1 MMFKA
6 IHVSSRV
13 AAWSVLATALVASAA
28 AQGRPDIRRDDQ
40 TIKFPVLSETVG
52 PRAVV
57 ESTSKFWPPIV
68 ETYTPIRRVPKNP
81 GFKRPNPNF
90 LDNGLRAGQVLPVK
104 RIDDMKSMFPGI
116 DMTGYDP
123 PDPTIA
129 VGPNHVV
136 ATVNSSLAFYNKNTG
151 QRLFQQGAEGSS
163 GFFGSVGAGTFVFDP
178 KVFYDQ
184 VSQRFF
190 MVFLDLDEGAKT
202 SNLLIAVSDDQDPM
216 GTWYKWKIDN
226 EMNVG
231 GTEMWFD
238 YPGWGYNKDFVI
250 CAGDMIAYDGSAIA
264 GQQFIAMSK
273 SQMLTGGSPSIFKF
287 NDQQSWAAQIAEM
300 QSPTSNV
307 IYGGTTLI
315 DFASPNSVVRM
326 YAFSTT
332 PSTISMVAR
341 DVPVPPYFNAT
352 RFLAES
358 AGGRLLDTLFGQLQN
373 AVWRD
378 GKFYAAH
385 TTTNA
390 TESETYIRWY
400 AIDTSDWPITGT
412 PSLWQSGEVRTPGSY
427 NFMPAIGVSGN
438 GDVSL
443 LYTKSNSGIVA
454 DMMLAGRRANDPLG
468 TMSDPIVLKSSSGTT
483 YGWPGFNRWGD
494 YFMITTDPEDDQVFW
509 GVGQVGKTSGDWT
522 TEIFTWK
529 ISDAAGF
536 DFVDFAPYNMG
547 MYFGRGINGSVGDAA
562 ASEDI
567 FVRVASRSGGRVG
580 QVAGVEFDYKFD
592 GHDLAGLQALQV
604 RVEANG
610 PTGTTM
616 MMYLWDYNSNR
627 YVHIKS
633 SPLRPT
639 DDNEVIYQNKADF
652 ARFVSGTGD
661 VKVLVRAVRPYRQQ
675 GRVLPAPYTLEVDQ
689 AIVGGGFASGS

>member
-13 AAWSVLATALVASAA
+13 VAWSVLATALAASAA
-28 AQGRPDIRRDDQ
+28 AQGRPDIRQDTQ
-40 TIKFPVLSETVG
+40 TIKFPVLAETVG
-52 PRAVV
+52 PRAVA
-57 ESTSKFWPPIV
+57 ESTSRFWPPIV
-68 ETYTPIRRVPKNP
+68 ETYTPIRREPKNP
-81 GFKRPNPNF
+81 SFTRRNVDF
-90 LDNGLRAGQVLPVK
+90 VDNGLRPGGLLPIK
-104 RIDDMKSMFPGI
+104 RIDDIQTRFPGI
-116 DMTGYDP
+116 DQTGYVP

-136 ATVNSSLAFYNKNTG
+136 ATVNSSLAFFNKHTG
-151 QRLFQQGAEGSS
+151 QRLFQQGAEGPT
-163 GFFGSVGAGTFVFDP
+163 GWFGSVGAGTFVFDP

-190 MVFLDLDEGAKT
+190 MVFLDLDEAART
-202 SNLLIAVSDDQDPM
+202 SSFLIAVSDDQDPM

-226 EMNVG
+226 ELTIG
-231 GTEMWFD
+231 GKEMWLD
-238 YPGWGYNKDFVI
+238 YPGWGHNKDFVI
-250 CAGDMIAYDGSAIA
+250 CAGDMIAYDFTASG
-264 GQQFIAMSK
+264 GQQFMALSK
-273 SQMLTGGSPSIFKF
+273 AQMLSGGAPTIFKF
-287 NDQQSWAAQIAEM
+287 NDPQGWGSQVAAM
-300 QSPTSNV
+300 QSETANV
-307 IYGGTTLI
+307 VYAATTVI
-315 DFASPNSVVRM
+315 DFKFTNSVVRM

-332 PSTISMVAR
+332 PSTVSMIAR
-341 DVPVPPYFNAT
+341 DVPVPPYISAT
-352 RFLAES
+352 GYIAES
-358 AGGRLLDTLFGQLQN
+358 AGGRLLDTVFGNLFN

-378 GKFYAAH
+378 GKFYTVH
-385 TTTNA
+385 TTTNTA
-390 TESETYIRWY
+390 ETEANVRWY
-400 AIDTSDWPITGT
+400 AFDTSDWPVTGT
-412 PSLWQSGEVRTPGSY
+412 PSLWQSGEIRTPGFY

-438 GDVSL
+438 GDVSV
-443 LYTKSNSGIVA
+443 LYTRSNAGTVA

-468 TMSDPIVLKSSSGTT
+468 TMSEPVLLKSSLGTT
-483 YGWPGFNRWGD
+483 YGFPGFNRWGD
-494 YFMITTDPEDDQVFW
+494 YFMVTTDPEDDQVFW
-509 GVGQVGKTSGDWT
+509 GVGQLGKTNGDWT

-567 FVRVASRSGGRVG
+567 FLRVASRSGGRVG
-580 QVAGVEFDYKFD
+580 QVAAVEFDYKFE
-592 GHDLAGLQALQV
+592 GYDLAGLQALQV

-616 MMYLWDYNSNR
+616 MLYLWDYNSNR

-639 DDNEVIYQNKADF
+639 DDNEVIYSNKTDF

-661 VKVLVRAVRPYRQQ
+661 VKVLVRSVRPYRQQ
-675 GRVLPAPYTLEVDQ
+675 GRVLPSPYTLEVDQ
-689 AIVGGGFASGS
+689 AIVGGGFPSGS